1 MKARSRNAG
10 ARLYSPQQKKK
21 QPAKFKKH
29 GRSDASSTGSTPSKN
44 FMVRGGGIRTT
55 MYGNRASAIMRKI
68 PDLEK
73 STSGLQGVPENG
85 SSKRPKKSSN
95 GASGGE
101 HKGRRTSHE
110 ESRRNK
116 VNGGSP
122 GKPNKASLSPRSKK
136 KQRAE
141 RIHFPSVGD
150 SSQSESHKKTKLL
163 DDDGI
168 LICETNEDGRESR
181 ESMSSGSDLDDD
193 TLQHRQ
199 SLSTD
204 PAGRRHLRRTSQT
217 NISLGTNRRKNSLC
231 TKPCQICGWI
241 NTVPAK
247 WELRINCKCE
257 QCSGMLYDEETRA
270 ERYGAK
276 CKLAVMQLAWI
287 FVFKLKI
294 ALKRRR
300 ARDPIGTKQKKMEA
314 AVDDMF

>member
-1 MKARSRNAG
+1 MKARNAG
-10 ARLYSPQQKKK
+10 ARLYSPPQKKK
-21 QPAKFKKH
+21 QPAKRQ
-29 GRSDASSTGSTPSKN
+29 GRSHASSTGSTPSSKN
-44 FMVRGGGIRTT
+44 FMVRGGGIVAKTPKE
-55 MYGNRASAIMRKI
+55 IKI
-68 PDLEK
+68 SRL
-73 STSGLQGVPENG
+73 ENG
-85 SSKRPKKSSN
+85 SSKHSKKRSN

-122 GKPNKASLSPRSKK
+122 GKPNKASHATGLR
-136 KQRAE
+136 
-141 RIHFPSVGD
+141 GD

-163 DDDGI
+163 DDNEI
-168 LICETNEDGRESR
+168 LICEDGRESR
-181 ESMSSGSDLDDD
+181 DSMSSGSDLDDD
-193 TLQHRQ
+193 TLQRRI
-199 SLSTD
+199 SLGSGG
-204 PAGRRHLRRTSQT
+204 AGRRHLRRSSQT
-217 NISLGTNRRKNSLC
+217 NISQGTNRRKNSLC

-257 QCSGMLYDEETRA
+257 QCSAMLYDEETRA
-270 ERYGAK
+270 ERYDAK

-287 FVFKLKI
+287 FIFKLKI